1 MPYSYVTFRLK
12 VTILKG
18 KMTISWGQSNHLEG

>member
-12 VTILKG
+12 VTIFEG